1 MSQSRYCHLF
11 LAEHLVTH
19 LIFNPLPKNL
29 LHPVILEICHSLL
42 EMRTNTLH
50 GSKKERRWR
59 DFSGSLVVKI
69 PLQGAQV
76 RSLVR
81 ELRFHMLQ
89 STA

>member
-29 LHPVILEICHSLL
+29 LRPVILEICHSLL

-59 DFSGSLVVKI
+59 DFSGSPVVKI
-69 PLQGAQV
+69 PLQVAQV

-81 ELRFHMLQ
+81 ELRSHRLQ